1 MAGFIPR
8 DDKQYPPL
16 QAADL
21 AANVTCNFAKEWLEN
36 NRDPTHLKRLK
47 ETMYMIGVWDK
58 NYILG
63 VLGAQGKGKRK
74 SKP

>member
-1 MAGFIPR
+1 MAGFIPL
-8 DDKQYPPL
+8 DDKQHPPL

-36 NRDPTHLKRLK
+36 ERGLTHLKRLK

-58 NYILG
+58 AYILE
-63 VLGAQGKGKRK
+63 VLRSQGRK
-74 SKP
+74 KHK